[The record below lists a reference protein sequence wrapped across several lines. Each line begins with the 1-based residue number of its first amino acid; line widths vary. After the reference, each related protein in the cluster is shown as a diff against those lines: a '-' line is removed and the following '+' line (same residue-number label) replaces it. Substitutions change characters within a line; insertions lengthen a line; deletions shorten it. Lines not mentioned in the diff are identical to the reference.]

1 MKVRP
6 QKEPGLQTGLQHST
20 SLQQQLSKRHWSQSW
35 NSVSC
40 NHVAGKDVEEAA
52 VVGNKRGYGDEEG
65 GRPALPR
72 TKLESVTEG
81 QAMRFGEA
89 SALLLEP
96 STEV

>member
-52 VVGNKRGYGDEEG
+52 VVGNSGDLRAAVAAAVAGVAAGRRADGAG
-65 GRPALPR
+65 GG
-72 TKLESVTEG
+72 TD
-81 QAMRFGEA
+81 RFGTLICGA
-89 SALLLEP
+89 FDAP
-96 STEV
+96 